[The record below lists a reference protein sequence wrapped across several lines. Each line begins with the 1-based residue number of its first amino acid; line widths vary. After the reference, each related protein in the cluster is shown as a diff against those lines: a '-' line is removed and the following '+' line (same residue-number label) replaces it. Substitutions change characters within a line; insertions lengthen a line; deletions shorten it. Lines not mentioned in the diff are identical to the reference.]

1 MIMPIMMSQS
11 VLDLGSVHSRVT
23 RTLEGG
29 AQIDLSTEPCRRFLK
44 RTLGKKIDVVVLYVD
59 IDGSTRLSLQLSDR
73 QFARIIQVFSQ
84 EMSLV
89 VSSHAGYVFKYVGD
103 AVIALF
109 PARNNMKKAS
119 EDAIHCSKTMIEV
132 LESVNPAFKSHG
144 LPGITAK
151 IAFDC
156 GKDLVVPYG
165 KNSKSSYVDIVGRTI
180 SVVAKMLPYAKF
192 TRVIAG
198 QALYNSLTDTES
210 KRLFV
215 NSNADKLGW
224 SYPDEK
230 SGYPYRLYSLAIE

>member
-1 MIMPIMMSQS
+1 MLFMMNQS
-11 VLDLGSVHSRVT
+11 VLDLGPIHSRVA

-29 AQIDLSTEPCRRFLK
+29 AQIDLSTEPCKRFLK
-44 RTLGKKIDVVVLYVD
+44 RNVGKKIDVVILYVD

-103 AVIALF
+103 AVIALI
-109 PARNNMKKAS
+109 PARNNVRKAS
-119 EDAIHCSKTMIEV
+119 EDAIHCSKNMIEV
-132 LESVNPAFKSHG
+132 LEFMNPAFKSHG

-151 IAFDC
+151 VAFDY
-156 GKDLVVPYG
+156 GKVLVVPYG
-165 KNSKSSYVDIVGRTI
+165 KKSESSHVDIVGRTI
-180 SVVAKMLPYAKF
+180 SIVAKMLPYAKF

-198 QALYNSLTDTES
+198 QALYNSLSDSQS
-210 KRLFV
+210 KKLFV

-224 SYPDEK
+224 SYVDEK
-230 SGYPYRLYSLAIE
+230 SGHPYRLYSLKIE